1 MFNSSSNNKK
11 NILEFKLTK
20 LRKKEKNHNIYFN
33 KLNQP
38 DILLFKDSKFL
49 EEIEITNKIN
59 NIKSSVQRIN
69 QLIDELKQI
78 SDKPNK

>member
-20 LRKKEKNHNIYFN
+20 LRKKEKDHNIYFN

-38 DILLFKDSKFL
+38 DILLFKDSKIL

>member
-20 LRKKEKNHNIYFN
+20 LRKKEKDHNLYFN

-38 DILLFKDSKFL
+38 DILLFKDSKIL

>member
-38 DILLFKDSKFL
+38 DILLFKDSKIL